1 MHFARLSIIWYMQDS
16 YDCTIIWFMPATHN
30 QTVYHLVHATCS
42 QLFCYWT
49 HGQTLYNLVYTR
61 CLQVNHYSVL
71 VTTNS
76 QNCLWFGLYTVS
88 IIISALFG
96 AYRNSQPK
104 CFVIWYMLAVYY
116 NCSIIWSPTHSQN
129 GLIAWEIPAVSNC
142 TLFWCI
148 PQHTAKNCL
157 LPGTCLLAVYHNST
171 IIWCMPQHTAKIVY
185 YLVYACLLAVYHN
198 STVIWHTP
206 PTPSQR
212 LIVWH
217 MTLFHHC
224 AIICCMP
231 PTHKIVSLAYNS
243 CSSLHHYL
251 VHGTNSWPD
260 SVILGICWLFRT
272 AQLYSIHLSTVP
284 QHHY

>member
-1 MHFARLSIIWYMQDS
+1 M
-16 YDCTIIWFMPATHN
+16 
-30 QTVYHLVHATCS
+30 HAT
-42 QLFCYWT
+42 
-49 HGQTLYNLVYTR
+49 
-61 CLQVNHYSVL
+61 
-71 VTTNS
+71 
-76 QNCLWFGLYTVS
+76 
-88 IIISALFG
+88 
-96 AYRNSQPK
+96 
-104 CFVIWYMLAVYY
+104 
-116 NCSIIWSPTHSQN
+116 THSQ
-129 GLIAWEIPAVSNC
+129 
-142 TLFWCI
+142 
-148 PQHTAKNCL
+148 NCL
-157 LPGTCLLAVYHNST
+157 LPGICLLAVYHNSTVIWHTPPTPSQRLIVWHMTLFHHCT

-224 AIICCMP
+224 AIIWCMP

>member
-88 IIISALFG
+88 IITSALFG

-142 TLFWCI
+142 TLFWC
-148 PQHTAKNCL
+148 
-157 LPGTCLLAVYHNST
+157 
-171 IIWCMPQHTAKIVY
+171 MPQHTAKIVY
-185 YLVYACLLAVYHN
+185 YLVYACWLF
-198 STVIWHTP
+198 TITP
-206 PTPSQR
+206 P
-212 LIVWH
+212 
-217 MTLFHHC
+217 LFGTHHQ
-224 AIICCMP
+224 
-231 PTHKIVSLAYNS
+231 L
-243 CSSLHHYL
+243 L
-251 VHGTNSWPD
+251 VRDW
-260 SVILGICWLFRT
+260 
-272 AQLYSIHLSTVP
+272 
-284 QHHY
+284 